1 MLNIAQRH
9 GHLIKTSRTVLLE
22 KVQRRFTRIVPGLKK
37 LPYEE
42 RLSELELWTLE
53 DGRVQADL
61 IEVFRELSA
70 IKLETFLSLTMQ
82 AQQQGINGN

>member
-1 MLNIAQRH
+1 VLNIAQRH

>member
-1 MLNIAQRH
+1 M
-9 GHLIKTSRTVLLE
+9 LLE